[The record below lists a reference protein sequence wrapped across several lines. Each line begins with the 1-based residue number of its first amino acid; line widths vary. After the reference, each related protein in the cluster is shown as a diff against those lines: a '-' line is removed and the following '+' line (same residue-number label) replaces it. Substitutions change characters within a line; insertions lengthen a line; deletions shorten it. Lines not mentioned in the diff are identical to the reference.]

1 MATDGLERRRPRHL
15 RPSGP
20 AQAGGARPTPEDE
33 AVALWRRALTATLES
48 RECLVGLTDAI
59 LKSGRD
65 DRLARRVAALA
76 HALHQPLDDLVGRQ
90 LAQDGDGWLDP
101 YAVSLSRLVAVTPLL
116 EDLATASEQ
125 ELGNLLDPKI
135 RGAVQSWADAIAA
148 RLALLAEAYDR
159 ARAHRSAQP
168 SLPGPSELPGPA
180 PSLDDL
186 VEAAARHASE
196 PELLRAALR
205 LGLTYLTLA
214 SRVDHALDAL
224 ASSSSGRH
232 LSGAHLA
239 PDRPHPLADIRPIEA
254 ASPAL

>member
-20 AQAGGARPTPEDE
+20 SRAEGALSTPEEE

-65 DRLARRVAALA
+65 DGLARRVAALG
-76 HALHQPLDDLVGRQ
+76 HLLRQPLDDLVGRQ
-90 LAQDGDGWLDP
+90 LAQDSDGWLDP

-116 EDLATASEQ
+116 DDLATASEQ

-135 RGAVQSWADAIAA
+135 RGAIQSWADAIAA

-159 ARAHRSAQP
+159 ARAHRSRRAV
-168 SLPGPSELPGPA
+168 LTGPSDMPGA
-180 PSLDDL
+180 VSGLDDL
-186 VEAAARHASE
+186 VEAAARHAGE

-224 ASSSSGRH
+224 RSSPGGRH
-232 LSGAHLA
+232 LPGAHLA
-239 PDRPHPLADIRPIEA
+239 SDGVRPLADARLIEV